1 MKCAPG
7 EKRNVCTVLH
17 CFLRAEVATP
27 VIVRRYLRGR
37 SLELITLRRSSRSLF
52 FFLMQLS
59 SFATL
64 TTRAVLTFFQS
75 KTTIFLPSAFIFPD
89 IYTAY
94 ANRKGKKTPNAH
106 LQHRC
111 RLQENSPAIK
121 LNCSVCGHSVTA
133 CSLHRVSVE
142 FTVSPKKRKQQI
154 CIRKA
159 SLQDQSI
166 ETK

>member
-17 CFLRAEVATP
+17 CFLRAEVASP
-27 VIVRRYLRGR
+27 VSVRRYLRGR

-75 KTTIFLPSAFIFPD
+75 KTTVFFPLPLFSRMSTQH
-89 IYTAY
+89 TAY
-94 ANRKGKKTPNAH
+94 ANKKGKKTPNAH

-121 LNCSVCGHSVTA
+121 LNCSVCGRSVTA

-154 CIRKA
+154 CI
-159 SLQDQSI
+159 
-166 ETK
+166 